1 MGPRNK
7 SNGELMKFRQLCEE
21 LLNKK
26 GVKVITPMPKIE
38 RTLNRKTNT
47 PSAMKLENSV
57 VRSI

>member
-1 MGPRNK
+1 
-7 SNGELMKFRQLCEE
+7 MKFRQLCEE

-26 GVKVITPMPKIE
+26 GVKVITPM
-38 RTLNRKTNT
+38 LKTESKPIQKPNF